1 MKCLKTISSLF
12 FVMGLLIASVKG
24 QSSAKLI
31 FLGDTI
37 RLDIKEE
44 NHVKRNKNAVLTA
57 IENKQSYYK
66 AIGVGKID
74 FENYTLQIADPLD
87 DGVTKVLVIGNSFS
101 DDGVEYYLHDLAKE
115 NGKPLV
121 IGNLFRGGA
130 PLDFHLKN
138 AIENNAIYDYRKTT
152 IDGAKSN
159 QRKTSILTAL
169 NDENWDII
177 CFQQSSILSGD
188 IESVQRDLPKL
199 FEYVK
204 ENYPIPTVK
213 YAFHQTW
220 AYAQNATTKN
230 FEKYNNDQELMYT
243 KIVEV
248 SKQVAAIIP
257 VDFIVPTGTAI
268 QNGRGSSIG
277 DNFTREG
284 YHLDLRIGRFTAAS
298 TWYEAIFGDLSQ
310 NKFKPFNLSN
320 SQALLAKEAAL
331 QAVKTPFG
339 VSPIEATW
347 SENEENNFDT
357 IRINFGADLVMP
369 GWNSFLFERNNTM
382 LSGLVDNNNSKTKA
396 YLKLVDDFTLRSA
409 NGPKRTATS
418 LKMPREVS
426 QSYFLVELQGEEKG
440 RPFIEIGNL
449 DAEKKYDLSFF
460 SATEDDQNPF
470 ELYAISEG
478 KTINKRVWAG
488 NNKTQ
493 MAELTYLKPNKAGK
507 LYIYFKTTEL
517 GKKTNAIINAV
528 YFTESKK

>member
-1 MKCLKTISSLF
+1 MKYLKTICSLY
-12 FVMGLLIASVKG
+12 FVMGLLISNVKA
-24 QSSAKLI
+24 QSTEKLI
-31 FLGDTI
+31 FLGDTV

-44 NHVKRNKNAVLTA
+44 SYLDRAKNAVLA
-57 IENKQSYYK
+57 PVENKQAYYK
-66 AIGVGKID
+66 AIGVGNID
-74 FENYTLQIADPLD
+74 FENHTLHIADPLD

-115 NGKPLV
+115 SGKPMV

-169 NDENWDII
+169 KDENWDII
-177 CFQQSSILSGD
+177 CFQQSSVLSGD
-188 IESVQRDLPKL
+188 IASVQRDLPKL

-204 ENYPIPTVK
+204 ENYSIPTVK

-230 FEKYNNDQELMYT
+230 FENYDNDQKLMYD

-248 SKQVAAIIP
+248 SKQVSDIVP

-298 TWYEAIFGDLSQ
+298 TWYEAIFGDLDR
-310 NKFKPFNLSN
+310 NNYKPFNLSD
-320 SQALLAKEAAL
+320 SQAALAKEAAA
-331 QAVKTPFG
+331 QAVKNPFA
-339 VSPIEATW
+339 VS
-347 SENEENNFDT
+347 SLDVSLSGKEENSFDT
-357 IRINFGADLVMP
+357 IRINFGADLVMA

-382 LSGLVDNNNSKTKA
+382 LSGLTDNNNSKTKV
-396 YLKLVDDFTLRSA
+396 YLKLLDDFTLRSA
-409 NGPKRTATS
+409 NGPRRTATP

-426 QSYFLVELQGEEKG
+426 QSYFSVDLENEGEG
-440 RPFIEIGNL
+440 RQFIEIGNL
-449 DAEKKYDLSFF
+449 NAGKKYDLSFF
-460 SATEDDQNPF
+460 SGVEGDQNPF
-470 ELYAISEG
+470 ELYSISEG
-478 KTINKRVWAG
+478 NILNSRVWPG
-488 NNKTQ
+488 NNRTEITQ
-493 MAELTYLKPNKAGK
+493 MTHLKPDKSGK
-507 LYIYFKTTEL
+507 LLIYFKSTEL
-517 GKKTNAIINAV
+517 AEKTNAIVNAI
-528 YFTESKK
+528 YITESKD